1 MTIVLGAIS
10 SQFRYFVSE
19 CRQVLES
26 KYGQK
31 NSVIA
36 ITGAGQGL
44 GQMMAITLA
53 QSGADLALLDVNETG
68 LRETQSQCQM
78 LSAKAFTYPVDVT
91 NESDVEATFDAILQ
105 DFGQLNGLINNAGV
119 LRDGLLVKA
128 KDGVISK
135 MSLEQFN
142 LVMNVNVTGTFLCG
156 REAAVKMI
164 ESGSQGA
171 IINISSVARAGNI
184 GQTNYSA
191 SKAAVATMATTWA
204 RELARYG
211 IRAAAIAPGVVH
223 TAMADQMKP
232 EAIERLE
239 KMIPVGRM
247 GEASE
252 IAHAVKYILESD
264 YFTGR
269 VLEVDGGIRM

>member
-1 MTIVLGAIS
+1 MDI
-10 SQFRYFVSE
+10 
-19 CRQVLES
+19 
-26 KYGQK
+26 K

-128 KDGVISK
+128 KDGVINK

-164 ESGSQGA
+164 ESGSQGSSS
-171 IINISSVARAGNI
+171 ISPALREPGILVKPTIPLLKRRSLPWQQRGH
-184 GQTNYSA
+184 A
-191 SKAAVATMATTWA
+191 SLQGTAFEPL
-204 RELARYG
+204 RLRQGLY
-211 IRAAAIAPGVVH
+211 IRRWLI
-223 TAMADQMKP
+223 K
-232 EAIERLE
+232 
-239 KMIPVGRM
+239 
-247 GEASE
+247 
-252 IAHAVKYILESD
+252 
-264 YFTGR
+264 
-269 VLEVDGGIRM
+269 